1 MPERNGDPIVDTVIE
16 HRKDLMKRYP
26 EGTLD
31 LSADNMADALEQARK
46 KARLIANIAAEAKLI
61 VQIQGKDYPKVEC
74 WTTLARGYGLTP
86 EIIGEPELIAHPT
99 MAQDRDGN
107 DIWGWRIKAGLRD
120 LNTDQLSSPAY
131 GECYSNEFVA
141 KSGTHAVLSMA
152 QTRAISK
159 SCRNALSWVMV
170 LAGVEATPAEEMTEF
185 EKRNVK
191 EDGGFKQ
198 MFKENGVAKELAN
211 RQASEL
217 SQKLSEAR
225 AAPHIDNILKKHK
238 AALDHIK
245 RFAPDRYDELKDIA
259 AVRRAEFA
267 EEP

>member
-107 DIWGWRIKAGLRD
+107 DRYSTEVVLQGFNATLVMLDGRQGGGMGDSGGYSQDNGDFGR
-120 LNTDQLSSPAY
+120 SSPMQRSQGGSRG
-131 GECYSNEFVA
+131 GE
-141 KSGTHAVLSMA
+141 
-152 QTRAISK
+152 
-159 SCRNALSWVMV
+159 
-170 LAGVEATPAEEMTEF
+170 
-185 EKRNVK
+185 
-191 EDGGFKQ
+191 GGAPSF
-198 MFKENGVAKELAN
+198 
-211 RQASEL
+211 
-217 SQKLSEAR
+217 AR
-225 AAPHIDNILKKHK
+225 DD
-238 AALDHIK
+238 LD
-245 RFAPDRYDELKDIA
+245 DE
-259 AVRRAEFA
+259 VPF
-267 EEP
+267 

>member
-1 MPERNGDPIVDTVIE
+1 MPERNGDPIEMSVA
-16 HRKDLMKRYP
+16 RYP
-26 EGTLD
+26 TGTLD
-31 LSADNMADALEQARK
+31 LSADNMADALDQARK

-61 VQIQGKDYPKVEC
+61 VKIQGKDYPKVEC
-74 WTTLARGYGLTP
+74 WTTLARGYGLAP

-99 MAQDRDGN
+99 MAKDKNGE
-107 DIWGWRIKAGLRD
+107 DIWGWRVKAALKD
-120 LNTDQLSSPAY
+120 LNTEQLSSLAY

-141 KSGTHAVLSMA
+141 KSGVHAVLSMA

-185 EKRNVK
+185 EKRNIQ
-191 EDGGFKQ
+191 ENGGFKQ

-211 RQASEL
+211 RQANEL
-217 SQKLSEAR
+217 ASKLSEAK

-245 RFAPDRYDELKDIA
+245 RFTPERYDELRDIA
-259 AVRRAEFA
+259 EVRRAEFA
-267 EEP
+267 ESE